1 MFPSCHESF
10 QHEDLEVLVHVTV
23 HTTHHLHD
31 RNIASYM
38 TGATVQ
44 LVCFKWKEGS
54 LLQIENS
61 LPKRT
66 QEAINSSAFI
76 SAKLLFYLQ
85 NSTAFRYINL
95 TSCKHTNDMEG
106 TLFMVTAWS
115 QCVPHAPKF
124 EERIPPTYTWN
135 MISSLSTL

>member
-1 MFPSCHESF
+1 MFPSRHESF

-23 HTTHHLHD
+23 HTTHHLHG

-44 LVCFKWKEGS
+44 LVT
-54 LLQIENS
+54 LQMENF

-76 SAKLLFYLQ
+76 SAKLDLVLFYLQ

-95 TSCKHTNDMEG
+95 TSCEHTNDMEG

-124 EERIPPTYTWN
+124 EKRTPHTYTWS

>member
-1 MFPSCHESF
+1 MFPSRHESF

-23 HTTHHLHD
+23 HTTHHLHG

-44 LVCFKWKEGS
+44 LVT
-54 LLQIENS
+54 LQMENF

-76 SAKLLFYLQ
+76 SAKLDLVLFYLQ

>member
-1 MFPSCHESF
+1 MFPSRHESF

-23 HTTHHLHD
+23 HTTHHLHG

-44 LVCFKWKEGS
+44 LVT
-54 LLQIENS
+54 LQMENF

-76 SAKLLFYLQ
+76 SAKLDLVLFYLQ

-95 TSCKHTNDMEG
+95 TSCEHTNDMEG

-124 EERIPPTYTWN
+124 EERTPPTYTWN

>member
-23 HTTHHLHD
+23 HTTHHLHG

-44 LVCFKWKEGS
+44 LVT
-54 LLQIENS
+54 LQMENF

-76 SAKLLFYLQ
+76 SAKLDLVLFYLQ

-95 TSCKHTNDMEG
+95 TSCEHTNDMEG

-124 EERIPPTYTWN
+124 EERTPHTYTWS